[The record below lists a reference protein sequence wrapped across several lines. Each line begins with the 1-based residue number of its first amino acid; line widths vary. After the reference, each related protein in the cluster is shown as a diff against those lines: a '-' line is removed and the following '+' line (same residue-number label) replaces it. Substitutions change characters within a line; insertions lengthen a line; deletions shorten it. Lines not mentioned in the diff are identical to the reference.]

1 MYFRLNWAAV
11 SYTHL
16 DVYKRQISNVTGEF
30 KDQELEQKFQTYI
43 LQESIH
49 YSRRYVLAF
58 GIAFLLFIIPD
69 YFYVKNTDK
78 IPVILFIRFLFFI
91 ISVYYLSLI
100 HI

>member
-1 MYFRLNWAAV
+1 MKTLKQTIKN
-11 SYTHL
+11 
-16 DVYKRQISNVTGEF
+16 ISNVTGEF

-78 IPVILFIRFLFFI
+78 IPVILL
-91 ISVYYLSLI
+91 
-100 HI
+100 